1 MRYTHRI
8 GFLIDTTLWERMDGT
23 CRRLHASKAHF
34 LRCCLMPTSVD
45 EISDADVFGTERRVP
60 HTDGPALNSRAR
72 RQMMLTLDDDAYELA
87 WRMADRLGISLMQL
101 LRTRIDGL
109 LDELERLPTATL
121 PNETTLVARGR
132 TLLDTIRANRR
143 DMHT

>member
-8 GFLIDTTLWERMDGT
+8 GFLIDTTAWERMDDT

-60 HTDGPALNSRAR
+60 HADGPALNSHAR
-72 RQMMLTLDDDAYELA
+72 RQMMLALDDDAYELA

-109 LDELERLPTATL
+109 LDELERRPTATL
-121 PNETTLVARGR
+121 PSEATLVARGR
-132 TLLDTIRANRR
+132 SLLDTIRAGNR
-143 DMHT
+143 DTHT